1 MIDPSGTRAAPPFAD
16 TCALAERFF
25 AAIDAYDVASLREI
39 YAPDAVVWHNHD
51 GIDQDLEHN
60 LKVLGW
66 LHRKL
71 ANKRYEGVVRHPTP
85 TGFVEQH
92 VLKGGT
98 PDGVELEVP
107 ACLVVTVRDGR
118 IQRIEE
124 YVDSAHIA
132 ALL

>member
-1 MIDPSGTRAAPPFAD
+1 MSEQPDD
-16 TCALAERFF
+16 VDVMALADRFF
-25 AAIDAYDVASLREI
+25 DAIDRHDEAALRELYTPDVA
-39 YAPDAVVWHNHD
+39 VWHNHD
-51 GIDQDLEHN
+51 GLEQRLEVN

-66 LHRKL
+66 LHRTV
-71 ANKRYEGVVRHPTP
+71 ADKRYEDVRRMPTP

-92 VLKGGT
+92 VLRGT
-98 PDGVELEVP
+98 APDGEPLEVP

-118 IQRIEE
+118 ISRVEE